1 MSNPPEGGKPAP
13 QLVPTANVQSNQ
25 PPVRQQRRENE
36 QANPD
41 AVVEGRLTSLKEAL
55 RRERSAVEVTNACLE
70 IGRPNLQPAPDM
82 RGDPSNPF
90 NRPSTDILWNLKPRL
105 ISNNMATAEEITR
118 IAVKLEGLGIPT
130 EHVTNVII
138 QFVCYCASASSSSFQ
153 DPRGTFEFPGG
164 AIMADDVLGTIKEI
178 AGVRRVCRLY
188 APIAWN
194 YMHLHSKPP
203 SDWAAMGFN
212 YNTRYAAFDFFDYVE
227 NEAAVKPVGG
237 IVPRPTRAEYVA
249 YNTYQRLALDRAN
262 NNDTYGNFDAAITGG
277 RMGPEIERNFNNAN
291 NKKQ

>member
-13 QLVPTANVQSNQ
+13 QPVPAANPQGNQ
-25 PPVRQQRRENE
+25 PPLRQRPPPAERTGPE
-36 QANPD
+36 
-41 AVVEGRLTSLKEAL
+41 AVIEGRLMSLKEAL
-55 RRERSAVEVTNACLE
+55 RSERSAIEVTNACLE
-70 IGRPNLQPAPDM
+70 TGRPNLQPTPDM
-82 RGDPSNPF
+82 RGDPTNLY
-90 NRPSTDILWNLKPRL
+90 NRPSTDILWGIKPKM
-105 ISNNMATAEEITR
+105 ISNNMATAEEMMR
-118 IAVKLEGLGIPT
+118 IAVKLEGLGVPT
-130 EHVTNVII
+130 EQVTNVII
-138 QFVCYCASASSSSFQ
+138 QFVCYCASASSSSYQ
-153 DPRGTFEFPGG
+153 DPRGTFEFTGG
-164 AIMADDVLGTIKEI
+164 AIMADDVLGTVKEL

-194 YMHLHSKPP
+194 YMHLHNKPP

-227 NEAAVKPVGG
+227 NEAAVKPNGG

-249 YNTYQRLALDRAN
+249 FNTYQRLALDKAN
-262 NNDTYGNFDAAITGG
+262 NNDTYGNFNAAITGG